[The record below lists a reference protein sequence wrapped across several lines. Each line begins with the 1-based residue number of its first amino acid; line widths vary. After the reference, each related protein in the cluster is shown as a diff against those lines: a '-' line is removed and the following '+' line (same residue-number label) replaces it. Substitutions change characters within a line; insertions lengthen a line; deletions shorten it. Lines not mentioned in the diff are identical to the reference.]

1 MNKSFAL
8 IVSALAITACVQHE
22 PPKTVYQPQQYLGNM
37 PMIQVSDVVNYTD
50 SEVPVIVAGVYQ
62 PSATG
67 IVLPEFENG
76 EIRHV
81 YFDSASSTLT
91 PRGTAEIATSLESP
105 KVKLRGYA
113 DPRGSQS
120 DNLQLSKER
129 ADAVKQYMEGKGVS
143 VSSVEYFGED
153 ALPEY

>member
-1 MNKSFAL
+1 MKKYTCIPFVAL
-8 IVSALAITACVQHE
+8 LTACVMQPE
-22 PPKTVYQPQQYLGNM
+22 TPKTVYQPQQYLGNM

-67 IVLPEFENG
+67 IVLPEFENS

-81 YFDSASSTLT
+81 YFDTASSTLT